1 MGRKAGFLALGL
13 GIASGATI
21 TIIPEEFSGRKV
33 TPEEISNT
41 LFSTI
46 KRRAELGKEYGVAI
60 IAEGVLDCIDPQSS
74 PVLRSCARDPLGRL
88 EYSQIELGEVI
99 LPILRGQCK
108 DAKIDCKLIT
118 KNIGYELRCHRP
130 VSFDI
135 EYTKFLGYGAVRHIL
150 AGESGIMVTRDF
162 DTLGFE
168 RLEHMLQEDGTI
180 RSRRVDLESDLYRVA
195 RSFMFR

>member
-1 MGRKAGFLALGL
+1 M
-13 GIASGATI
+13 
-21 TIIPEEFSGRKV
+21 
-33 TPEEISNT
+33 
-41 LFSTI
+41 
-46 KRRAELGKEYGVAI
+46 GKEYGVAI
-60 IAEGVLDCIDPQSS
+60 VAEGVLDCIDPDQST
-74 PVLRSCARDPLGRL
+74 VLKACARDPLGRL
-88 EYSQIELGEVI
+88 EYSQVELGEVI
-99 LPILRGQCK
+99 LPSLRARTK
-108 DAKIDCKLIT
+108 EANIDCKLIT

-135 EYTKFLGYGAVRHIL
+135 EYTKFLGYGAVKHIL
-150 AGESGIMVTRDF
+150 EGQSGIMVTRDF